1 MNPTPSIWQRLGDY
15 FLVRRANQ
23 TIIAL
28 CVVAVLILVA
38 VWWVRNGGLDGTLEE
53 HDRPAP
59 HESKTTSK
67 TVPERKADFVVD
79 VNHAEVAELVE
90 LPGVGQ
96 AIAERIVEYRKQN
109 GPFQSVDDLREVTGI
124 GPKTLE
130 ALRPHV
136 RVK

>member
-1 MNPTPSIWQRLGDY
+1 MVGAQRRPRRET
-15 FLVRRANQ
+15 RRARSPCP
-23 TIIAL
+23 A
-28 CVVAVLILVA
+28 
-38 VWWVRNGGLDGTLEE
+38 WFESR
-53 HDRPAP
+53 RP
-59 HESKTTSK
+59 T
-67 TVPERKADFVVD
+67 RKADFVVD

-109 GPFQSVDDLREVTGI
+109 GPFKSVDDLREVTGI

>member
-1 MNPTPSIWQRLGDY
+1 MNPTPSIWQRLSDY
-15 FLVRRANQ
+15 LLVRRANQ
-23 TIIAL
+23 TIIAVG
-28 CVVAVLILVA
+28 VVAVLILTA
-38 VWWVRNGGLDGTLEE
+38 VWWVRNGGLEGNLVE

-59 HESKTTSK
+59 HGSQEA
-67 TVPERKADFVVD
+67 PARKADFVVD

-124 GPKTLE
+124 GPKTLD

>member
-1 MNPTPSIWQRLGDY
+1 MNPTPSIWQRLSDY

-28 CVVAVLILVA
+28 GVVAVLILIA
-38 VWWVRNGGLDGTLEE
+38 AWWVRNGGLEGNLVE

-59 HESKTTSK
+59 QGSSG
-67 TVPERKADFVVD
+67 VPARKADFVVD

-90 LPGVGQ
+90 LPGIGQ
-96 AIAERIVEYRKQN
+96 TIAERMVEYRKQN
-109 GPFQSVDDLREVTGI
+109 GPFQSVDDLRKVAGI

>member
-1 MNPTPSIWQRLGDY
+1 MNPTPGIWQRLSDY

-28 CVVAVLILVA
+28 GVIAVLILVA
-38 VWWVRNGGLDGTLEE
+38 VWWVRNGGLEGKLAE

-59 HESKTTSK
+59 HGSKAGAA
-67 TVPERKADFVVD
+67 RKADFVVD

-124 GPKTLE
+124 GPKTLD

>member
-1 MNPTPSIWQRLGDY
+1 MNPTPSIWQRLSDY

-28 CVVAVLILVA
+28 GVVAVLILIA
-38 VWWVRNGGLDGTLEE
+38 VWWARNGGLEGNLVE

-59 HESKTTSK
+59 HGSKGAAA
-67 TVPERKADFVVD
+67 RKADFVVD

-109 GPFQSVDDLREVTGI
+109 GPFHSVDDLREVTGI
-124 GPKTLE
+124 GPKTLD

>member
-1 MNPTPSIWQRLGDY
+1 MNPTPSIWQRLSDY
-15 FLVRRANQ
+15 LLVRRANQ
-23 TIIAL
+23 TIIAVG
-28 CVVAVLILVA
+28 VVAVLILTA
-38 VWWVRNGGLDGTLEE
+38 VWWVRNGGLEGNLVE

-59 HESKTTSK
+59 HGSREA
-67 TVPERKADFVVD
+67 PARKADFVVD

-124 GPKTLE
+124 GPKTLD

>member
-1 MNPTPSIWQRLGDY
+1 MNPTPGIWQRLSDY

-28 CVVAVLILVA
+28 GVVAILILVV
-38 VWWVRNGGLDGTLEE
+38 VWWFRNGGLEGKLVE
-53 HDRPAP
+53 HDRPAS
-59 HESKTTSK
+59 HGSKAGAA
-67 TVPERKADFVVD
+67 RKADFVVD

-124 GPKTLE
+124 GPKTLD